1 MILYGRDSDNKD
13 DSATQFPIGTRI
25 LSAQQNHAS
34 KPGFDD
40 HDYNDETILGWDH
53 RRHGGGLM
61 TDQGDLWGVPTG
73 KRGKPHPALICLLAF
88 CIIVAAYVAL
98 RDGGVIANTQKAAGQ
113 LVETGFRH
121 VGYRNTAPL
130 STTAAATVAATP
142 VPPPPLSSSASA
154 IPLQEILTGV
164 PSLSQSTVKESA
176 SHVR

>member
-61 TDQGDLWGVPTG
+61 SDQGDLWGLPTG
-73 KRGKPHPALICLLAF
+73 EKGKPGPLLICLLVF
-88 CIIVAAYVAL
+88 CIIVVTFAAL
-98 RDGGVIANTQKAAGQ
+98 RDGGVIAGEKEATGQ
-113 LVETGFRH
+113 LV
-121 VGYRNTAPL
+121 GYQNTPPL
-130 STTAAATVAATP
+130 TP
-142 VPPPPLSSSASA
+142 VPLPAPPVPPSSSADA
-154 IPLQEILTGV
+154 IPLQEILPGV
-164 PSLSQSTVKESA
+164 PPLSPTHPSPKEI
-176 SHVR
+176 R